1 MMSVLEYA
9 EDVNKTVKEILNKC
23 KELGIE
29 ASSEDDDLDEEAITL
44 LDNAVFEEEESI
56 EDEYEDELIEKS
68 NTEIENMKPKKANQ
82 NLNANK
88 NKEIEDYLKDD
99 NIDMEIIIYNLM
111 FYLGRYSIQEKLFP
125 KEFSNNIKFPDEL
138 NKYKSI
144 VKELYEILKNNS
156 GKIEDYIEIKK
167 LINYFKG
174 AWVDNSSNI

>member
-88 NKEIEDYLKDD
+88 KKS
-99 NIDMEIIIYNLM
+99 
-111 FYLGRYSIQEKLFP
+111 R
-125 KEFSNNIKFPDEL
+125 NNT
-138 NKYKSI
+138 N
-144 VKELYEILKNNS
+144 
-156 GKIEDYIEIKK
+156 
-167 LINYFKG
+167 
-174 AWVDNSSNI
+174 